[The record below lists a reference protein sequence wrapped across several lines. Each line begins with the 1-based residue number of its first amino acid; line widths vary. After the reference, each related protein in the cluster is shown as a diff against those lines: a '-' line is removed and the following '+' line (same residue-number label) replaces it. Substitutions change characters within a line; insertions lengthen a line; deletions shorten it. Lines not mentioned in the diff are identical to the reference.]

1 MGEQKDSKPHWGER
15 RREKKRLK
23 QERTGESPEKRAERK
38 RKSTNPGLDDAAGRA
53 GTGNVAGGGI
63 L

>member
-1 MGEQKDSKPHWGER
+1 MGERKESKAGWGER

-23 QERTGESPEKRAERK
+23 QERTGDSPEKRAQPQ
-38 RKSTNPGLDDAAGRA
+38 RKSSNAGPEDAAGRA